1 MKRFALA
8 FFVCFC
14 LAMQLHAQ
22 ECEVVSDG
30 HLNITYPATRI
41 NLLDDNH
48 LDMAKMPL
56 LEPTVENFSNL
67 SSVYWAYQT
76 RSDSSVVVFVAE
88 DCLTFFKI
96 CASQMECDSLEK
108 RFLVEDVV
116 ADEFMRLQEA
126 GVFRGTAS
134 EADSVIHHILE
145 KMSSIRPSGLA
156 SISYNMFRKNE
167 DAAEIFL
174 SSGEFCTYYGKT
186 PRPYFCGLV
195 DTVRQCGPSFRE
207 QYPLSLKSP
216 VPQVPIQG
224 MQFRAFDLNGNL
236 IRSGKWREEYAD
248 EFRTPTIVRFENGLA
263 VPLPRKKVH

>member
-1 MKRFALA
+1 
-8 FFVCFC
+8 
-14 LAMQLHAQ
+14 
-22 ECEVVSDG
+22 
-30 HLNITYPATRI
+30 
-41 NLLDDNH
+41 
-48 LDMAKMPL
+48 MPL

-96 CASQMECDSLEK
+96 CASQMECDSLINF
-108 RFLVEDVV
+108 FLVEDVV

-174 SSGEFCTYYGKT
+174 SSGEFCTYYGET

-248 EFRTPTIVRFENGLA
+248 EFRTPTIVRFVKN
-263 VPLPRKKVH
+263 RHF

>member
-1 MKRFALA
+1 M
-8 FFVCFC
+8 
-14 LAMQLHAQ
+14 
-22 ECEVVSDG
+22 VSYG
-30 HLNITYPATRI
+30 HLDITYPATRI

-96 CASQMECDSLEK
+96 CASQIECDSLEK

-156 SISYNMFRKNE
+156 SISYNMFRNNE

-236 IRSGKWREEYAD
+236 IRSGKWREEYVD
-248 EFRTPTIVRFENGLA
+248 KFRPPIIVQFVKNRHF
-263 VPLPRKKVH
+263 

>member
-1 MKRFALA
+1 M
-8 FFVCFC
+8 
-14 LAMQLHAQ
+14 
-22 ECEVVSDG
+22 
-30 HLNITYPATRI
+30 
-41 NLLDDNH
+41 
-48 LDMAKMPL
+48 
-56 LEPTVENFSNL
+56 
-67 SSVYWAYQT
+67 
-76 RSDSSVVVFVAE
+76 
-88 DCLTFFKI
+88 
-96 CASQMECDSLEK
+96 
-108 RFLVEDVV
+108 
-116 ADEFMRLQEA
+116 
-126 GVFRGTAS
+126 
-134 EADSVIHHILE
+134 IHHILE

-156 SISYNMFRKNE
+156 SISYNMFRNNE

-248 EFRTPTIVRFENGLA
+248 EFRSPAIVRFENGLA
-263 VPLPRKKVH
+263 VSLPRKKVH